1 MDMFFEILKYTIP
14 SALVIVVVWVMLN
27 KFFAAESSR
36 QRYMLYKQV
45 QKDILPIRFTA
56 YERLVLFLERI
67 TPDSDKCLRCPQIQD
82 PPSSSG
88 TETGWY
94 TEALSQTSAG
104 SYGADGLASS
114 EDRSSAYAALLFGL
128 SRYL

>member
-1 MDMFFEILKYTIP
+1 MFFEILKYTIP

-67 TPDSDKCLRCPQIQD
+67 TPDSLVIRTQNECATVSCLQTLEQSLNTTWLNKCM
-82 PPSSSG
+82 
-88 TETGWY
+88 
-94 TEALSQTSAG
+94 
-104 SYGADGLASS
+104 
-114 EDRSSAYAALLFGL
+114 
-128 SRYL
+128 